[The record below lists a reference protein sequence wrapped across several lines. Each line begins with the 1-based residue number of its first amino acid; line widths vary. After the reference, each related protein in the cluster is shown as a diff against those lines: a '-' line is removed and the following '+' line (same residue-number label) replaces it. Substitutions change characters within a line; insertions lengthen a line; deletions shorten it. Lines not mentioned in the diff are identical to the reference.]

1 MLHDEGLLKET
12 RLVKPSACAV
22 FEDRLQPGTV
32 VNASSE
38 IMCHIGHVSKGN
50 YVHVRSGQQTWL
62 AAAIAFLEIKHPL
75 HGEPRFFMVC
85 NKHTRRGPNLWADAK
100 HATCTEVSNIVTK
113 DVVRLVVIPNTVTLA
128 QSGL

>member
-38 IMCHIGHVSKGN
+38 IMCHIGNVSKGN

-62 AAAIAFLEIKHPL
+62 AVAVAFLEIKQPLHAEPSFYMVCFKHYRIGPNKWSKHPL
-75 HGEPRFFMVC
+75 
-85 NKHTRRGPNLWADAK
+85 
-100 HATCTEVSNIVTK
+100 S
-113 DVVRLVVIPNTVTLA
+113 
-128 QSGL
+128 